1 MATIN
6 IPCSS
11 VILPT
16 TAELKNIFIQL
27 VNSPHKEVQDALDDI
42 DKLLGNFPISV
53 PRPLYN
59 ELDIPEIEWEKRI
72 DAMVK
77 EYHNYV
83 GVRILELID
92 KIVPLTLEIEVI
104 GGIKIDLLKIWSDPS
119 YLNEIKKIT
128 CENIDTIYALVPEQY
143 KTFDGRYGLDSKELQ
158 CDVAF
163 SYIMSQLNGGILGL
177 IQEGIGKVIEK
188 FEKIWE
194 ALGLPAFAGFDFT
207 DPTSL
212 VMAILEDEKK
222 SIEEKLDA
230 LKSISIG
237 PFSLLDALGGEI
249 ETQIDIAER
258 DMNRILD
265 KLQDFL
271 QEYPT
276 FLYKQYMEKIAK
288 FLDAIGLGK
297 ILEFITF
304 DFCDFLELIG
314 MPKTIT
320 LETVLEISPLTN
332 SSVASLPT
340 ISNITVDRSGS
351 LKYIAT
357 QGQTE
362 FTGADIHGNS
372 GLNNIPSFVFINGT
386 KKIPGAI
393 AGSEVLYSNNTITIS
408 AGTNE
413 GDTILILD

>member
-16 TAELKNIFIQL
+16 PAELKNIFIQL
-27 VNSPHKEVQDALDDI
+27 ANSPYKEVQDALDDI
-42 DKLLGNFPISV
+42 DKLLGNFPVSV

-72 DAMVK
+72 DAICK

-83 GVRILELID
+83 GIRILELID
-92 KIVPLTLEIEVI
+92 SIISLDLEITVI

-119 YLNEIKKIT
+119 YLKEIKKIT

-143 KTFDGRYGLDSKELQ
+143 KTYDGRYGFDSKELQ

-177 IQEGIGKVIEK
+177 IQSGIGKVIDK
-188 FEKIWE
+188 FDEIWDS
-194 ALGLPAFAGFDFT
+194 LGLPSFAGFDFT

-212 VMAILEDEKK
+212 VIAILEDEKK
-222 SIEEKLDA
+222 SIQDKLDA
-230 LKSISIG
+230 VSNIAIG
-237 PFSLLDALGGEI
+237 PFSLLDALGGEFD
-249 ETQIDIAER
+249 TAIDIAER

-276 FLYKQYMEKIAK
+276 YLYKKYMESIAK

-297 ILEFITF
+297 VLEFIVF
-304 DFCDFLELIG
+304 DFCDFLTLIG
-314 MPKTIT
+314 MPKSIT
-320 LETVLEISPLTN
+320 LETVLEITPLTN

-340 ISNITVDRSGS
+340 ISNISIDRSDS
-351 LKYIAT
+351 YKYIAIE
-357 QGQTE
+357 GQTE
-362 FTGADIHGNS
+362 FTGVDIHGNS
-372 GLNNIPSFVFINGT
+372 GLNNIPRFVFINGT
-386 KKIPGAI
+386 KKIPGVI
-393 AGSEVLYSNNTITIS
+393 LGSEVLYGDNTITIS

-413 GDTILILD
+413 GDTIFILD